1 MTKWIPALL
10 IVSCSFSLSATVLDT
25 NGVTLLQQTDP
36 TLTGA
41 GVRVA
46 QPEAVAD
53 ANDNDFEV
61 NPAQVGQPVDLFTY
75 ISTNLESATG
85 FPNSV
90 GSESSHADGVAAGFY
105 GLVGLYGIYGGV
117 ATNVAHVDNYNVN
130 YFALEEVMVVDFI
143 TNYVVTL
150 PSTNIDDPV
159 VNQSYD
165 FVDYVDDQYV
175 HVGSNEEV
183 AIDLAFD
190 NYAAEYN
197 TLFVSGAGNG
207 GVVNPPA
214 TCYNG
219 LGVGLYGGNSSFG
232 PTIDNGRCKPD
243 LVAVAPT
250 NTEDTSY
257 STPYV
262 AGSAAVLIQ
271 AGSRGDGGPN
281 TNAATD
287 LRALRAFL
295 LNGAVKPTDWTNGT
309 SAPLDAR
316 YGAGMLNL
324 FNSWEQM
331 KGGQHVFIESSSI
344 TSGAPHPP
352 GAITN
357 NEPVPVGWDYNS
369 ISTSSFQDTVNHYYF
384 NLPGGIPF
392 TLTATLEWNKQ
403 TNQTTINHL
412 DLFLYNTANSNLVTC
427 STSQVDNVQHIF
439 LPVLPAG
446 RYDLQVL
453 KQGSLNQVSAAETYA
468 LAFEMFNMTLCVQWT
483 NGNAIISWP
492 LAPTGFQLQSAAS
505 LSPPVAWT
513 PVTNAAAITTNRN
526 MVILSPGAGAQF
538 FQLVRP
544 AF

>member
-10 IVSCSFSLSATVLDT
+10 IASCSLSLPAIDLDT
-25 NGVTLLQQTDP
+25 NGVTVLRQVDP
-36 TLTGA
+36 TLTGV

-46 QPEAVAD
+46 QTEAVAD
-53 ANDNDFEV
+53 VNSNDFEV
-61 NPAQVGQPVDLFTY
+61 FPSQIGQPVSLFTY
-75 ISTNLESATG
+75 FATNLESATG
-85 FPNSV
+85 FPNDI
-90 GSESSHADGVAAGFY
+90 GTESGHATGVASLFY
-105 GLVGLYGIYGGV
+105 GLAGLYGIYGGV
-117 ATNVAHVDNYNVN
+117 ATNVAHVDNYNVD
-130 YFALEEVMVVDFI
+130 YFAVEDVIVI
-143 TNYVVTL
+143 GPATNYVVTL

-159 VNQSYD
+159 VNQSYI
-165 FVDYVDDQYV
+165 FEDDDGS

-207 GVVNPPA
+207 GPVNPPA
-214 TCYNG
+214 SCYNG
-219 LGVGLYGGNSSFG
+219 LGVGIYGTPDSSYG
-232 PTIDNGRCKPD
+232 PTLDNGRCKPD
-243 LVAVAPT
+243 ITASYSLAQ
-250 NTEDTSY
+250 DTSY
-257 STPYV
+257 STPLV
-262 AGSAAVLIQ
+262 AGSAAVLLQ
-271 AGSRGDGGPN
+271 AANRGDGGPN
-281 TNAATD
+281 TNAAAD

-295 LNGAVKPTDWTNGT
+295 LNGAVKPTDWTNGA

-331 KGGQHVFIESSSI
+331 KGGQHAFIESNSI
-344 TSGAPHPP
+344 TSGGPHPP
-352 GAITN
+352 GANIN
-357 NEPVPVGWDYNS
+357 NEPVLTGWDYNS

-384 NLPGGIPF
+384 NLPGGNPF

-403 TNQTTINHL
+403 NGRTTINNL
-412 DLFLYNTANSNLVTC
+412 DLFLYNTANGNLVTC

-513 PVTNAAAITTNRN
+513 PVTNAVAITTNRN
-526 MVILSPGAGAQF
+526 VVVPSPGAGAQF